1 MALHSALTDPNLH
14 EPKGAS
20 TATSGSVYT
29 SNGAG
34 SGTWV
39 APPYT
44 VSVTIPDIST
54 ASTIYVPIPF
64 AGTVTK
70 VVGVL
75 PGAITSADAVLT
87 IKNASAVSMGTIT
100 VTQSGSTAGD
110 VDSVSPVTNN
120 TVTANS
126 FITIETNGAS
136 DTARAYE
143 MIVCITRS

>member
-1 MALHSALTDPNLH
+1 MALHSVLTDPNLH

-20 TATSGSVYT
+20 TASIGTVYT

-34 SGTWV
+34 SGSWV

-44 VSVTIPDIST
+44 LSVTIPDIST
-54 ASTIYVPIPF
+54 ASTVWAPIPF
-64 AGTVTK
+64 AGTVTR

-75 PGAITSADAVLT
+75 SGSLTTADATVT
-87 IKNASAVSMGTIT
+87 VKNSAGVTMGTIT
-100 VTQSGSTAGD
+100 VTQSGSAAGD
-110 VDSVSPVTNN
+110 VDTVSPTTNN

-136 DTARAYE
+136 DTSRIYQLT
-143 MIVCITRS
+143 VCITRS

>member
-1 MALHSALTDPNLH
+1 MALHSALTDPEIH

-20 TATSGSVYT
+20 TASINTVYT

-34 SGTWV
+34 SGSWV

-44 VSVTIPDIST
+44 LSASFADVST
-54 ASTIYVPIPF
+54 ATTIYVPIPY

-75 PGAITSADAVLT
+75 SGSLTTADAVIT
-87 IKNASAVSMGTIT
+87 VRNSAGVSMGTIT
-100 VTQSGSTAGD
+100 VTQSGSAAGD
-110 VDSVSPVTNN
+110 IDTVSPVANN

-143 MIVCITRS
+143 MVVFVTRT